1 MIAFLGAL
9 REEVSGLQ
17 RQMGLKELL
26 AGATCRL
33 YGGEYRGKDILLA
46 QTGMGR
52 QRAETATELVLER
65 HSVAALISFG
75 FAGAL
80 TGELDVGD
88 LVICATLHCAP
99 GPAQKATGPRSYASD
114 EGLLRQATEALEG
127 TTLRFRI
134 GSGVTAAQLVRSP
147 EGRQQLG
154 RAFHADI
161 VDMESYWI
169 ARIAAD
175 RQIPFVAVRAIS
187 DTWRDDLPPFDQMTT
202 PDGSVKWKEAFSHFL
217 RHPQQLLTLLGLA
230 NNARRARES
239 LTAFTDYFLAK
250 A

>member
-17 RQMGLKELL
+17 RQMGLEEVF
-26 AGATCRL
+26 AGPTCHL
-33 YGGEYRGKDILLA
+33 YGGEHRGKDILLA

-65 HSVAALISFG
+65 HSVTALISFG

-80 TGELDVGD
+80 TEELEVGD
-88 LVICATLHCAP
+88 LLICETLHCAP
-99 GPAQKATGPRSYASD
+99 GPTLEATGPRSYSSD
-114 EGLLRQATEALEG
+114 DGLLRLATGALGG
-127 TTLRFRI
+127 TTPRFRI
-134 GSGVTAAQLVRSP
+134 GSGVTVPHIVRSP
-147 EGRQQLG
+147 EERRELG

-169 ARIAAD
+169 ARIASD

-187 DTWRDDLPPFDQMTT
+187 DTWQDNLPPFDQMTT
-202 PDGSVKWKEAFSHFL
+202 SDGGLKWKEASSYFL
-217 RHPQQLLTLLGLA
+217 RRPQHLAKLLTLSH
-230 NNARRARES
+230 NARRARDS
-239 LTAFTDYFLAK
+239 LTACADCLVAK
-250 A
+250 L